1 MSKKISSEIAKKIMR
16 EGGLEPLEEYKDSHS
31 PWKSRCL
38 ICQSVVSPQL
48 NSVKAKTR
56 KRQGCK
62 KCASN
67 AKKSHSQ
74 AEELMISAKVQPLEE
89 YVDSKKPWKSKC
101 LKCGKIVFPSFNSI
115 QRGQGGCKYCS
126 PSAQIIATEAIR
138 FFQLNELDPIDPFP
152 GATKPWRSKCR
163 NCQKEVTPIYSN
175 IKSGHTGCKYCAGNI
190 IDLDKVI
197 NIFREN
203 NLEPLEPYLS
213 ANRPWKSKHIPCG
226 NIVYPRFNTV
236 QQGSSGCMHCAG
248 NAPVDPKFALD
259 FFLSKNLRPIED
271 FKSSNS
277 KWKSVHLLCNREV
290 SPRFADVYY
299 SGGSGCGYCAGTYVD
314 PEEAKLFYESL
325 GFKPLTE
332 YKTSGEPW
340 PAIHLKC
347 GKKVSPTYNSI
358 QQGGG
363 CKYCATNYIKLDE
376 PAFIYLITNPDLNA
390 HKIGISGLNSN
401 TDRLKRHSKHKWTT
415 FKTLNLKTG
424 EIAFELEQKI
434 LIWLRN
440 DLCLPPYVVPEQ
452 MPQGGFSETV
462 DANEIELLSIWGKVL
477 EFTKSNDLL

>member
-1 MSKKISSEIAKKIMR
+1 MSAKISSEVAIKIMR
-16 EGGLEPLEEYKDSHS
+16 EGGLEPLEEYKDSHT

-38 ICQSVVSPQL
+38 ICKSVVSPQL
-48 NSVKAKTR
+48 NSIKAKTR
-56 KRQGCK
+56 KRKGCR

-74 AEELMISAKVQPLEE
+74 AEVLMLSAKLQPLEE
-89 YVDSKKPWKSKC
+89 YVDSKKPWKCKC
-101 LKCGKIVFPSFNSI
+101 LKCGKIVFPIFNSI

-126 PSAQIIATEAIR
+126 PSAQIIATEAIQ

-152 GATKPWRSKCR
+152 GATKPWRSICR
-163 NCQKEVTPIYSN
+163 NCQKEVTPTYSN
-175 IKSGHTGCKYCAGNI
+175 VRSGHTGCKYCAGNI

-226 NIVYPRFNTV
+226 KIVYPRFNTV
-236 QQGSSGCMHCAG
+236 QQGSTGCMHCAG
-248 NAPVDPKFALD
+248 NAPVDPIFAVD
-259 FFLSKNLRPIED
+259 FFLSKNLRPIEE

-299 SGGSGCGYCAGTYVD
+299 SGGTGCGYCAGTYVD
-314 PEEAKLFYESL
+314 PDEAKLFYESL

-332 YKTSGEPW
+332 YETSGVPW

-401 TDRLKRHSKHKWTT
+401 TDRLKSHSKRKWTT

-440 DLCLPPYVVPEQ
+440 DLCLPPYVLPEQ

-477 EFTKSNDLL
+477 ELTKSSDLL